1 MQAFSAVN
9 FHMYIIYLILICT
22 KTVRRGKSKM
32 HIYYQYQI
40 QFKSNFLSIS
50 MGSYFIIDVKHPTV
64 EIQRLFYITP
74 TGFLF

>member
-1 MQAFSAVN
+1 
-9 FHMYIIYLILICT
+9 
-22 KTVRRGKSKM
+22 M
-32 HIYYQYQI
+32 HIYYRYQI

-64 EIQRLFYITP
+64 KIQRLFDITP